1 MLFAQEDFMTTTL
14 LDPKLLGLW
23 ARCVREAQYLSQ
35 EALAE
40 AAGITVRTVQR
51 FEAGETVQIG
61 SRRSLAK
68 ALGYGDQDIFDDP
81 KFDAT
86 VLGFFDDL
94 RAIQQ
99 KQVDDQHPDQTRLP
113 AQFVSSGEEAIRF
126 AQGNDAALFD
136 ISPDLNRET
145 KEIAATFADYVRD
158 VGELDDLSAA
168 SSLTFANE
176 LDDMLKAL
184 KAEGAIVYTAKHDR
198 KFVGENWADKPPMSM
213 TLGYLV
219 VVPATKKLEHLYV
232 SRKTKLF

>member
-1 MLFAQEDFMTTTL
+1 MTTTM
-14 LDPKLLGLW
+14 LDPKLLGFW
-23 ARCVREAQYLSQ
+23 ARCVREAQHLSQ

-51 FEAGETVQIG
+51 FEAGAGVQIG

-68 ALGYGDQDIFDDP
+68 ALGYDDQDIFDDP
-81 KFDAT
+81 KFAAT
-86 VLGFFDDL
+86 VLGFIDDL
-94 RAIQQ
+94 KAFKQE
-99 KQVDDQHPDQTRLP
+99 QVDDQHPDQMRLP
-113 AQFVSSGEEAIRF
+113 AQLVSCGEEAIRF

-136 ISPDLNRET
+136 ISADLNRET

-168 SSLTFANE
+168 GKLTFAHE

-198 KFVGENWADKPPMSM
+198 KFVGENWADKTPMTM

-219 VVPATKKLEHLYV
+219 VVPATKKVEHLYV
-232 SRKTKLF
+232 PRKTKLF

>member
-1 MLFAQEDFMTTTL
+1 ME
-14 LDPKLLGLW
+14 
-23 ARCVREAQYLSQ
+23 RCVREAQHLSQ

-81 KFDAT
+81 KFAAT

-113 AQFVSSGEEAIRF
+113 AQLVSSGEQAIRF
-126 AQGNDAALFD
+126 DWFIYVTMAAFGAV
-136 ISPDLNRET
+136 PKGET
-145 KEIAATFADYVRD
+145 INNTSSCSTSLR
-158 VGELDDLSAA
+158 AA
-168 SSLTFANE
+168 SNDSAFSVSTIAVAQNALVE
-176 LDDMLKAL
+176 LSSRQAGKLGFKIDFSAHVKP
-184 KAEGAIVYTAKHDR
+184 TAR
-198 KFVGENWADKPPMSM
+198 GI
-213 TLGYLV
+213 
-219 VVPATKKLEHLYV
+219 
-232 SRKTKLF
+232 

>member
-1 MLFAQEDFMTTTL
+1 MTTTL
-14 LDPKLLGLW
+14 IDPKLLGFW
-23 ARCVREAQYLSQ
+23 ARCVREAQHLSQ

-68 ALGYGDQDIFDDP
+68 ALGYGDQDTFDDP
-81 KFDAT
+81 KFSAT

-94 RAIQQ
+94 KAFQQ
-99 KQVDDQHPDQTRLP
+99 KQVDDRHPDQMRLP
-113 AQFVSSGEEAIRF
+113 AQLVCSGEDAIQF
-126 AQGNDAALFD
+126 TLGNDAVCFD

-145 KEIAATFADYVRD
+145 KAIAATFADYVRD

-168 SSLTFANE
+168 SGLTFANE
-176 LDDMLKAL
+176 FDDMLKAL

-198 KFVGENWADKPPMSM
+198 KFVGENWAEKTPMSM

-219 VVPATKKLEHLYV
+219 IVAATKKLEHLYV
-232 SRKTKLF
+232 PRNIKLF